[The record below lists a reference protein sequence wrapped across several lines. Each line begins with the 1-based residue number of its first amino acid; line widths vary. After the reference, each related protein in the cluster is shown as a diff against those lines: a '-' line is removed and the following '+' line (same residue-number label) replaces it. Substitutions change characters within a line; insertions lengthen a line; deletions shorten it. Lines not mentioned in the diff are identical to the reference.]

1 MFLSYVSKL
10 TITGFSGF
18 YCRPIK
24 KIIFSSSESTI
35 TSTHHQ
41 DLTFTLTLERSDSTF
56 NYPEQ
61 QWSFISNY
69 AVTDY
74 SGDYKISL
82 IPCTAGPEQKFS
94 DPPKCKFFEPLF
106 FGSLNVSD
114 HRDFWVIDDF
124 ENYSDPKP
132 NSGTKSNIDSK
143 LNSDRNPALNQLTI
157 SSHHFSRSLTV
168 SAHRDF
174 RSMISSIIYS
184 SSKA

>member
-1 MFLSYVSKL
+1 MIILGVCSGLSPDFRISSSQL
-10 TITGFSGF
+10 
-18 YCRPIK
+18 
-24 KIIFSSSESTI
+24 IFSSSESTI

-94 DPPKCKFFEPLF
+94 DPPKCKF
-106 FGSLNVSD
+106 SD
-114 HRDFWVIDDF
+114 H
-124 ENYSDPKP
+124 
-132 NSGTKSNIDSK
+132 
-143 LNSDRNPALNQLTI
+143 
-157 SSHHFSRSLTV
+157 
-168 SAHRDF
+168 
-174 RSMISSIIYS
+174 
-184 SSKA
+184 